1 MAAQEPIFD
10 KREQLVKI
18 RELLLPGEQIDAVFD
33 LKGPQTGFIGITDRR
48 LIIYDRSF
56 LGNKRAMVSVPH
68 KNVISVGSEDEGS
81 LLSLPGFV
89 TSKLIVQTAVG
100 RFHLEFSGQEKA
112 HEAYRFILSRIL

>member
-10 KREQLVKI
+10 KREQLDKI
-18 RELLLPGEQIDAVFD
+18 REVLLPGEQIDAVYD
-33 LKGPQTGFIGITDRR
+33 LKGAQTGFIGITDRR

-81 LLSLPGFV
+81 LLSLPGFA
-89 TSKLIVQTAVG
+89 TSKLSLQTAVG
-100 RFHLEFSGQEKA
+100 SFGLEFRGQDKA
-112 HEAYRFILSRIL
+112 HEAYRLILGRIL